1 MKSIH
6 SIGFLFFA
14 ALLCVNS
21 TSFAQSPSW
30 LWAGNFGG
38 TKEVR
43 AYNIAVDGIGGVY
56 TTGSFL
62 GTADFDSD
70 TTTSYNLTSAGTANA
85 DLYISKLDS
94 SGNFVWAKN
103 IGIASEEIA
112 YSLVTDD
119 FANLYVTGVFSG
131 TVDFDP
137 GPNTVNLISA
147 GAKDVFVLKLDSA
160 GNFVWA
166 RNVGG
171 ASEDV
176 AFAVGL
182 DALNNILVTGSFTTT
197 ADFDPGP
204 LTYNLTTSGNRD
216 VFVLK
221 LNDEG
226 DFVWAKKMGGSDQEW
241 ANAIAVDADGNVYTT
256 GKFAGTADFDPSN
269 VSSDSITAMQYDDI
283 FISKL
288 DSSGNHLWAVSFP
301 GNGTDV
307 GNALSAD
314 EPGKLYITGR
324 FAGTADFDPSPSTA
338 FNITAS
344 GGYDNYI
351 CKLTSGGNFV
361 WVKNFDGAADETGQ
375 SLAFDNSGNGAIIS
389 SGSFSGTTDFNPG
402 SGTSAITSAGTVDTY
417 ISKLD
422 TAANF
427 VWVKT
432 IGGSDTD
439 YNCFIAKSATGK
451 LYAVGTFNSL
461 NITFDTHLVSN
472 INTTFTA
479 FDVFVAKL
487 DNIPTG
493 IENISD
499 NKNDIILYPNPVNS
513 ILSISLPLNSDKA
526 SISIVDVTGKVVME
540 IKNPDKQKVTIDIND
555 FDAGI
560 YLVKVEANSFVEV
573 RRIVVLK

>member
-1 MKSIH
+1 MKTVI
-6 SIGFLFFA
+6 FLWIVLLSLFHT
-14 ALLCVNS
+14 ALK
-21 TSFAQSPSW
+21 AQSPSW

-43 AYNIAVDGIGGVY
+43 SFSIAVDDAGAVY

-62 GTADFDSD
+62 GIVDFNPD
-70 TTTSYNLTSAGTANA
+70 TTVSFNLTAAGTANA
-85 DLYISKLDS
+85 DLFISKLDS

-103 IGIASEEIA
+103 IGIASEEIG

-119 FANLYVTGVFSG
+119 LANVYVIGVFSG

-147 GAKDVFVLKLDSA
+147 GAKDVFILKLDSS

-166 RNVGG
+166 RNIGG

-176 AFAVGL
+176 GFAVKL
-182 DALNNILVTGSFTTT
+182 DALNNVLVTGSFTGT
-197 ADFDPGP
+197 ADFDPGA

-216 VFVLK
+216 IYVLK
-221 LNDEG
+221 LNNAG
-226 DFVWAKKMGGSDQEW
+226 DFVWAKKMGGSDQDW
-241 ANAIAVDADGNVYTT
+241 ANAIAVDANGNVYST
-256 GKFAGTADFDPSN
+256 GKFAGTADFDPSPQT
-269 VSSDSITAMQYDDI
+269 SDSITALQYDDI
-283 FISKL
+283 FVSKL
-288 DSSGNHLWAVSFP
+288 DSSGNHIWAISFP

-324 FAGTADFDPSPSTA
+324 FAGTADFDPSTSTA
-338 FNITAS
+338 FNITSS

-351 CKLTSGGNFV
+351 CKLTDGGNFV
-361 WVKNFDGAADETGQ
+361 WAKNFDGAADETGQ
-375 SLAFDNSGNGAIIS
+375 SLAFDPSGNGAIIS

-402 SGTSAITSAGTVDTY
+402 SGTAAITSAGTVDTY

-422 TAANF
+422 TAGNF

-451 LYAVGTFNSL
+451 LYAAGTFNSL
-461 NITFDTHLVSN
+461 NMTFDTHLVSN

-493 IENISD
+493 IESIST
-499 NKNDIILYPNPVNS
+499 NYSEITLYPNPVS
-513 ILSISLPLNSDKA
+513 STLHISLPVNSGTFTL
-526 SISIVDVTGKVVME
+526 SIMDITGKMVR
-540 IKNPDKQKVTIDIND
+540 Q
-555 FDAGI
+555 
-560 YLVKVEANSFVEV
+560 LHEV
-573 RRIVVLK
+573 NEQTLTVSTSDLADGVYVLKATTSSTSYFSKFIILRN